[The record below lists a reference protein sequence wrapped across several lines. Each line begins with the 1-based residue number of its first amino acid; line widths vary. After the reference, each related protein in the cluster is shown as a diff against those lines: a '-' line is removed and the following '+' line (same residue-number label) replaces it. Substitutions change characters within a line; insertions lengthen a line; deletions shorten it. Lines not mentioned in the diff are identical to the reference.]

1 MKTVAALWFRGLV
14 RFHPGRL
21 IATSL
26 GIAVAVSLLASLG
39 QFLAGAQATMT
50 QRAVAGVAV
59 DWQVEV
65 QPGADSQQ
73 VADLAASTT
82 GVRAAL
88 PVSFGTTS
96 GFTGTAGGSTQE
108 TGPGKVLGLP
118 PDYRQR
124 FGGTIRTLAGAD
136 SGVLI
141 AQQTAANLHVG
152 PGDTVSIGRAG
163 LPPAEVRVDGVVD
176 LPQADSL
183 FQKVGAPVGAQPVAP
198 PDNVLLLGQAQWD
211 TVFGPLAASR
221 PDLVTSQLHLALD
234 HALPTD
240 PGTAF
245 AAVLGAAHN
254 FEARAAGAALVG
266 DNLGAALDAARAD
279 AAYARIL
286 FLFLGVPAAVL
297 AALLTAEVTAA
308 GTQRRRIEQA
318 LLRSRGA
325 SGAQVLRLAA
335 VEAAATGL
343 VGSALGLGIA
353 VLIGSVSFGSAR
365 FGASGA
371 ETAAWAGG
379 AAVAGLVI
387 AVLTVVVPAV
397 LDWRHTTIAASRVNR
412 ERRRGPLWL
421 RFGLDFVLL
430 GVAVLLLLLA
440 GANQYQLVL
449 APEGI
454 PSISVSYW
462 AFAAPAL
469 LWTGGVLLAWRLAYG
484 ALGTGKRVV
493 ARCLRPLAGELA
505 STVAASMSR
514 RRRPL
519 ARSIVL
525 LALAVS
531 FAISTAVFNSTYEVQ
546 AEADAKLTNGADV
559 AITESPGT
567 TVPATEVQRI
577 GAVAG
582 VRSVEPVQ
590 HRFAYVGSDL
600 QDLYGVRPATIAGV
614 TALQDSYFSG
624 GTARELMDT
633 LAKAPDSILVSA
645 ETVKDF
651 QLRPGDQITLRLPES
666 RTGRQTPVSFH
677 YAGIVSEF
685 PTAPKDSFFVANAD
699 YVAQRTGSDA
709 VGAFLVDSGGQDTA
723 GVAARLRD
731 LVGPT
736 AAVTDISTTRA
747 KVGSSLTAVDLSG
760 LTRVELAFAL
770 VLASGAGGLVL
781 ALALNERRRSFAVAR
796 ALGARRRHI
805 LAFIGGEVSV
815 VAAGGA
821 VAGVALGWALA
832 EVLVAVLTGV
842 FDPPPAVLSVP
853 WVYLTGMAAAIVAAL
868 VVASAL
874 ITRLAGRD
882 AVSAFREI

>member
-1 MKTVAALWFRGLV
+1 
-14 RFHPGRL
+14 
-21 IATSL
+21 
-26 GIAVAVSLLASLG
+26 
-39 QFLAGAQATMT
+39 
-50 QRAVAGVAV
+50 
-59 DWQVEV
+59 
-65 QPGADSQQ
+65 
-73 VADLAASTT
+73 
-82 GVRAAL
+82 
-88 PVSFGTTS
+88 
-96 GFTGTAGGSTQE
+96 
-108 TGPGKVLGLP
+108 
-118 PDYRQR
+118 
-124 FGGTIRTLAGAD
+124 
-136 SGVLI
+136 
-141 AQQTAANLHVG
+141 
-152 PGDTVSIGRAG
+152 
-163 LPPAEVRVDGVVD
+163 
-176 LPQADSL
+176 
-183 FQKVGAPVGAQPVAP
+183 
-198 PDNVLLLGQAQWD
+198 LLGQAQWD
-211 TVFGPLAASR
+211 TVFGPLAGSR
-221 PDLVTSQLHLALD
+221 PDLVTSQLHVALD
-234 HALPTD
+234 HALPAGPD
-240 PGTAF
+240 NAF
-245 AAVLGAAHN
+245 TAVLGAAHN

-266 DNLGAALDAARAD
+266 DNLGAALDAARGD

-286 FLFLGVPAAVL
+286 FLFLGFPAAVL

-308 GTQRRRIEQA
+308 GAQRRRIDQA

-335 VEAAATGL
+335 VEAAATGI

-353 VLIGSVSFGSAR
+353 ALIGTFAFGSAR
-365 FGASGA
+365 FGASGV
-371 ETAAWAGG
+371 ETAAWTGG
-379 AAVAGLVI
+379 AAAAGLVI

-397 LDWRHTTIAASRVNR
+397 LDWRHATIAASRVNR
-412 ERRRGPLWL
+412 EQRRGPLWL

-449 APEGI
+449 APEGV

-484 ALGTGKRVV
+484 VLGRGKPAV
-493 ARCLRPLAGELA
+493 AWGLRPLAGELA

-567 TVPATEVQRI
+567 IVPASEAQRI

-590 HRFAYVGSDL
+590 HRFAYVGADL
-600 QDLYGVRPATIAGV
+600 QDLYGVRPATISGV

-651 QLRPGDQITLRLPES
+651 QLLPGDQITLRLPDP
-666 RTGRQTPVSFH
+666 RTGQQAAVPFH

-709 VGAFLVDSGGQDTA
+709 VGAFLVDTGGKDTA
-723 GVAARLRD
+723 GVAKGLRD

-747 KVGSSLTAVDLSG
+747 KVGSSLTAVGLSG

-770 VLASGAGGLVL
+770 VLAAGAGGLVL

-842 FDPPPAVLSVP
+842 FDPPPAALSVP
-853 WVYLTGMAAAIVAAL
+853 WVYLTGMAAAVVVAL

>member
-1 MKTVAALWFRGLV
+1 MKTVTALWFRGLV

-50 QRAVAGVAV
+50 QRAAAGVAV

-65 QPGADSQQ
+65 QPGADLRQ
-73 VADLAASTT
+73 VADLAASTA
-82 GVRAAL
+82 GVRSAL

-96 GFTGTAGGSTQE
+96 GFTVAAGGSTQE

-124 FGGTIRTLAGAD
+124 FGGEIRTLAGVDA
-136 SGVLI
+136 GVLI
-141 AQQTAANLHVG
+141 AQQTAANLHVR

-163 LPPAEVRVDGVVD
+163 LPPAEVRIDGVVD

-183 FQKVGAPVGAQPVAP
+183 FQKVGAPTGSQPVAP
-198 PDNVLLLGQAQWD
+198 PDNVLLLGQTQWD
-211 TVFGPLAASR
+211 TVFGPLAGSR
-221 PDLVTSQLHLALD
+221 PDLVTTQLHLALD
-234 HALPTD
+234 RALPTSPD
-240 PGTAF
+240 NAF
-245 AAVLGAAHN
+245 TSVLGAAHN

-266 DNLGAALDAARAD
+266 DNLGAALDAARGD

-286 FLFLGVPAAVL
+286 FLFLGLPAAVL

-308 GTQRRRIEQA
+308 GTQRRRTDQA

-335 VEAAATGL
+335 VEAAATGV

-353 VLIGSVSFGSAR
+353 ALIGIVAFGSAR

-371 ETAAWAGG
+371 ETVAWTGG
-379 AAVAGLVI
+379 AAAAGLVI
-387 AVLTVVVPAV
+387 AVLTVVVPAA
-397 LDWRHTTIAASRVNR
+397 LDWRHATIAASRVHR
-412 ERRRGPLWL
+412 EARRGPLWL

-449 APEGI
+449 APEGV

-469 LWTGGVLLAWRLAYG
+469 LWTGGVLFAWRLAYG
-484 ALGTGKRVV
+484 VLGPGKRAV
-493 ARCLRPLAGELA
+493 AWGLRPLAGELA

-525 LALAVS
+525 LAVAVA
-531 FAISTAVFNSTYEVQ
+531 FAISTAVFNSTYEAQ
-546 AEADAKLTNGADV
+546 AEVDAKLTNGADV
-559 AITESPGT
+559 AVTESPGT
-567 TVPATEVQRI
+567 VVPAAQAQRI

-590 HRFAYVGSDL
+590 HRFAYVGADL

-651 QLRPGDQITLRLPES
+651 QLHPGDQITLRLPDS
-666 RTGRQTPVSFH
+666 RTGQQAAVSFH

-723 GVAARLRD
+723 GVAQRVRD

-747 KVGSSLTAVDLSG
+747 KVGSSLTAVGLSG
-760 LTRVELAFAL
+760 LTRVELSFAL
-770 VLASGAGGLVL
+770 VLAAGAGGLVL

-796 ALGARRRHI
+796 ALGARRRHV

-815 VAAGGA
+815 VAVGGA
-821 VAGVALGWALA
+821 VAGVALGWVLA
-832 EVLVAVLTGV
+832 EMLASVLTGV
-842 FDPPPAVLSVP
+842 FDPPPVALSVP
-853 WVYLTGMAAAIVAAL
+853 WIYLMGMAVVIVAAL
-868 VVASAL
+868 AVASAL